1 MRSGLSPRARD
12 RHAVRESA
20 LFQLVDRLYGAAVDP
35 ECWTDFLGLLARA
48 TGSET
53 AAFLVQDVAHN
64 GGDCMWQFGVSDAF
78 VREYPDWV
86 EENLIMR
93 STIPLL
99 RTGALLPNNPVS
111 KAEVLRSR
119 FYNDFLRHH
128 VKAVDGTGAC
138 ILFEPSTTVVLTCN
152 RLITKPDYGP
162 AEHEIIRAL
171 LPHLQRAFSIH
182 RRLGRAEIERAS
194 SSAALDELACG
205 VLFIDERGKVILS
218 NRAAEAIL
226 DADDGL
232 ALSAIG
238 EICTARSDDQA
249 ALRRLIGAACSAGNG
264 AIDTS
269 GGAVAVQRPSLKRP
283 YAVIVAPLRLRGWPL
298 LARRPAA
305 VVFVERSAQGDRL
318 PHERLRSLFQLTP
331 AEARLAAAL
340 AARQTLEEYAER
352 AGISIGTA
360 RWTLKK
366 ILEKTGCRRQS
377 ELMLLLAG
385 SAAGMLGG

>member
-1 MRSGLSPRARD
+1 MTALQHRARK
-12 RHAVRESA
+12 RHYGAESRFA
-20 LFQLVDRLYGAAVDP
+20 QLVDRLYGAATDP
-35 ECWTDFLGLLARA
+35 ERWPEFLGGLARA

-138 ILFEPSTTVVLTCN
+138 ILFEPPTTVVLTCN
-152 RLITKPDYGP
+152 RLVTKPDYGS

-194 SSAALDELACG
+194 SSSALDELACG
-205 VLFIDERGKVILS
+205 VLFIDERGKLLLC
-218 NRAAEAIL
+218 NRSAQTIL
-226 DADDGL
+226 DAGDGL
-232 ALSAIG
+232 TLSANG
-238 EICTARSDDQA
+238 EICAARSDDQA
-249 ALRRLIGAACSAGNG
+249 ALRRLVGAACAAGNG
-264 AIDTS
+264 ATDTS
-269 GGAVAVQRPSLKRP
+269 GGAMPVQRRSLKRS
-283 YAVIVAPLRLRGWPL
+283 YSVIVAPLRVRGWQL
-298 LARRPAA
+298 LPRRPAA
-305 VVFVERSAQGDRL
+305 VVFVTDPDKVVQLPQDRL
-318 PHERLRSLFQLTP
+318 RALFQLTP

-340 AARQTLEEYAER
+340 AARQTVEEYAEH
-352 AGISIGTA
+352 AGISSGTA

-377 ELMLLLAG
+377 ELMLLLVG
-385 SAAGMLGG
+385 SAAATVWE